1 MEDIPLSA
9 LAGALLL
16 LLVLSG
22 FFSLSETAMMA
33 ANRYRLRALAKTGHR
48 GAQMAADLLAKTDR
62 LLGVILLFN
71 NLINAAAATLVSL
84 IAIHLF
90 GDEKWALGIGTL
102 LVTFLI
108 LVFSEITPKV
118 IGARSADRLAP
129 LLGFILTPLLRVFS
143 VVVNF
148 VNLFVS
154 ALLWLLR
161 LKGPADNEVHR
172 LSPDELRSLVLEA
185 SHFIPQKHRSILLNL
200 FELEDITAEDVMT
213 PRGTIEA
220 IDLQAPLDEIKAQIS
235 TSYHTRLPVFDG
247 DLDNVVGILHQRRL
261 LAAIVSG
268 DLDKETLSERLAKPY
283 FVPGATPIYS
293 QLQFFQENQQR
304 VALVVDEYGEVEGL
318 VTLEDIIEE
327 IVGKFTTSTPSA
339 SELAWDSEETA
350 LVEGHRSLRELNRKL
365 GLNLPLEGPKTLNG
379 LILEHFE
386 DIPEGGMGI
395 RIAGVPIEVVQTQ
408 DRMVRTARLFKPK
421 AENP

>member
-1 MEDIPLSA
+1 MDDIPLSA
-9 LAGALLL
+9 LAGALLV

-33 ANRYRLRALAKTGHR
+33 ANRFRLRALAQTGHR
-48 GAQMAADLLAKTDR
+48 GAQFATDLLAKTDR

-71 NLINAAAATLVSL
+71 NLVNAAAATLASL
-84 IAIHLF
+84 ISIELF
-90 GDEKWALGIGTL
+90 GDDKWALGIGTL

-129 LLGFILTPLLRVFS
+129 LVSFVLKPLLRVFS
-143 VVVNF
+143 GVVNF

-161 LKGPADNEVHR
+161 LKGPAENEVQR
-172 LSPDELRSLVLEA
+172 LSPEELRSLVLES

-220 IDLQAPLDEIKAQIS
+220 IDLQAPLDDIKAQIA
-235 TSYHTRLPVFDG
+235 TSYHTRLLVVDG
-247 DLDNVVGILHQRRL
+247 DMNNVVGILHQRRL
-261 LAAIVSG
+261 LAAVVSG
-268 DLDKETLSERLAKPY
+268 ELDKKTLRERLAKPY
-283 FVPGATPIYS
+283 FIPGTTPIYS

-304 VALVVDEYGEVEGL
+304 IALVVDEYGEVEGL

-327 IVGKFTTSTPSA
+327 IVGKFTTSTPGA
-339 SELAWDSEETA
+339 SELAWNSDDA
-350 LVEGHRSLRELNRKL
+350 VLVEGHRNLRELNRKL

-386 DIPEGGMGI
+386 DIPEGGVGI

-408 DRMVRTARLFKPK
+408 DRMVRTARLFKPT
-421 AENP
+421 ADNP